1 VIVVDTNLITYLFV
15 EAGRTAEA
23 EAVLKRDPMWV
34 APVLWRSAFRN
45 TLATL
50 VRRNALTLDAALS
63 IVAEA
68 EGWLH
73 GREYTVNSS
82 VVLRLA
88 DASRCTAYDCEFV
101 SLAQDLGVPFVT
113 ADGQVLKA
121 FPSLAVSLS
130 QFVM

>member
-1 VIVVDTNLITYLFV
+1 MIVVDTNLIIYLFV
-15 EAGRTAEA
+15 ETDRAAEA

-34 APVLWRSAFRN
+34 APVLWRSEFRN

-50 VRRNALTLDAALS
+50 VRRNALTLDAASS

-68 EGWLH
+68 EGWLQ

-82 VVLRLA
+82 IVLRLA
-88 DASRCTAYDCEFV
+88 DASRCTAYNCEFV

-113 ADGQVLKA
+113 ADRQVLKA
-121 FPSLAVSLS
+121 FPSLAISLS
-130 QFVM
+130 QFVT

>member
-1 VIVVDTNLITYLFV
+1 VIVVDTNLIIYLFV
-15 EAGRTAEA
+15 ETDRAAEA

-34 APVLWRSAFRN
+34 APVLWRSEFRN

-50 VRRNALTLDAALS
+50 VRRNALTLDAASS

-68 EGWLH
+68 EGWLQ

-82 VVLRLA
+82 IVLRLA
-88 DASRCTAYDCEFV
+88 DASRCTAYNCEFV

-113 ADGQVLKA
+113 ADRQVLKA
-121 FPSLAVSLS
+121 FPSLAISLS
-130 QFVM
+130 QFVT